1 MCAHLPPSGHPGPLR
16 RGLGKEGVV
25 LRAGVRGAGRPDPG
39 KDGGDGGERLRKA
52 WSGRCGRKSAG
63 FNFKVSTA
71 PSLMD
76 SRVSVAKITFKEI
89 EMPTVE

>member
-1 MCAHLPPSGHPGPLR
+1 MAEKR
-16 RGLGKEGVV
+16 F
-25 LRAGVRGAGRPDPG
+25 RGAGRPDPG
-39 KDGGDGGERLRKA
+39 EDGSDGGERLSKA